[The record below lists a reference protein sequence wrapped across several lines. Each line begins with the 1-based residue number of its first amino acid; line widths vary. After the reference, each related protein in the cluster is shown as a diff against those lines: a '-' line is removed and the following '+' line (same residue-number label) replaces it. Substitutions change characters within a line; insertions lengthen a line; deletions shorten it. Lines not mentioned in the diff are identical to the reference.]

1 GDARGSPRDQPLCSR
16 APAPRRRCR
25 TAVRSG
31 GGAVS
36 RFRPSRLGLT
46 SIAEYVDETFA
57 FAGGR
62 LVLQGHN
69 GAGKSKALELSIP
82 LLFSGDTRP
91 RNLDTFGGSSKRLK
105 DVVLWSESPKQTFT
119 MRTGW

>member
-1 GDARGSPRDQPLCSR
+1 MSA
-16 APAPRRRCR
+16 
-25 TAVRSG
+25 
-31 GGAVS
+31 
-36 RFRPSRLGLT
+36 RFRPARLGLV
-46 SIAEYVDETFA
+46 SIAEYIDETFH
-57 FAGGR
+57 FANGR

-119 MRTGW
+119 MRTGWVWLELEHQEDGAQRHVTLGLDRRVGSSA